1 MENRTMHVESVVM
14 KSMVRGIIIDNL
26 DAVLLMKMS
35 FPWFGVPVWI
45 APGGGLEERE
55 TPVDGL
61 RRELQEET
69 GRDLPIGPQIWERHF
84 VVEYQS
90 RTVQAHERYFVV
102 RTERFTPDIDGLEE
116 QELTWFRGFRWWS
129 IDELLGSS
137 EPTSPESLPSL
148 IAQVTTKLGR

>member
-1 MENRTMHVESVVM
+1 MHVESVVM

-55 TPVDGL
+55 TP
-61 RRELQEET
+61 
-69 GRDLPIGPQIWERHF
+69 
-84 VVEYQS
+84 
-90 RTVQAHERYFVV
+90 VQAHERYFVV